1 MIFASF
7 ILLYFG
13 FMLHMVKDKTTT
25 AYYIALAG
33 VVWNLYCVWG
43 IVMKNPGVPQSIM
56 DRKLKEK

>member
-1 MIFASF
+1 
-7 ILLYFG
+7 
-13 FMLHMVKDKTTT
+13 MLHMVKDKTTT